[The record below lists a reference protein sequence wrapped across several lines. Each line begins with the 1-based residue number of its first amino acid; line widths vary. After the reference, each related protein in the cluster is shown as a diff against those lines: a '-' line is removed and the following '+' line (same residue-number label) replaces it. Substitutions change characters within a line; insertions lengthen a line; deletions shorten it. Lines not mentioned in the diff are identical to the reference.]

1 MRKREQLETFNRP
14 IYGADPDSLRRQ
26 PSAASVRRARNACM
40 AHFYSGPLKIVS
52 ASAPGRE
59 WVSLIRRII
68 NFLFR
73 SRSHALWQ
81 AQGLPFDTNRHRGRR
96 ALRPLCTRSLIA
108 AVRACRQAY
117 ARQRIAE
124 QPFRKAN
131 LSERAH

>member
-1 MRKREQLETFNRP
+1 MRKRQQLETFDRP

-52 ASAPGRE
+52 ASAPSRE

-68 NFLFR
+68 SFLFR

-81 AQGLPFDTNRHRGRR
+81 AQGLPFDTNRHRDAPYARCENDPNI
-96 ALRPLCTRSLIA
+96 LIVLIA
-108 AVRACRQAY
+108 GAWVISTQPQA
-117 ARQRIAE
+117 RHLGEPRRHE
-124 QPFRKAN
+124 GRP
-131 LSERAH
+131 